1 MLSRDDWA
9 IFTRM
14 TDATTSIVLIS
25 LKTMKVI
32 RNSFFLVASIR
43 NIFPCARCGFFST
56 YFRSSHI
63 RFQCHFKKS
72 KIVLLPFFVFPILL
86 KRLTNQ
92 RQSVT
97 RIEYLTCGSH
107 MSMVDSQLATH
118 LIWMW
123 KLAKCDQNVQLC
135 NARLCWCVCVCE
147 YYGQY

>member
-43 NIFPCARCGFFST
+43 NIFPLRSVWIFFFVLS
-56 YFRSSHI
+56 FIS
-63 RFQCHFKKS
+63 RFQCHFEKS
-72 KIVLLPFFVFPILL
+72 KIVLLLFFVFPILL